1 MKTLNRFSALFIVHC
16 SLFISILAC
25 ALPSD
30 SSNLNAGATL
40 DAAVQQTVAAQQTAG
55 ATVRPTATAL
65 PPTPTEQPAI
75 SVTLQHPADTPLP
88 PTAAPVANTATPTS
102 PPPSLAT
109 RPNGTPVYA
118 RRVNTP
124 PTIDGNVTESNPL
137 NDLINQVTYNA
148 SNWTGPNDNSANYT
162 LTWDQNNLYLAAR
175 VTDDVHAQIALGE
188 LIFKGDSLE
197 LLLDSN
203 LQDDYNDTKLG
214 SDDFQ
219 LGFTPGE
226 NKIGGPDA
234 YLWFPKNKAGKP
246 NGVTVAAFQD
256 ETGNGFYLEAAIPW
270 STFGVTPVAGAT
282 FGFVLS
288 VSDNDTPAT
297 TEQQSLIS
305 SVSTRKLT
313 NPTTWGTLIL
323 DP

>member
-1 MKTLNRFSALFIVHC
+1 
-16 SLFISILAC
+16 
-25 ALPSD
+25 
-30 SSNLNAGATL
+30 
-40 DAAVQQTVAAQQTAG
+40 
-55 ATVRPTATAL
+55 
-65 PPTPTEQPAI
+65 
-75 SVTLQHPADTPLP
+75 VTLQYPSDTPLP
-88 PTAAPVANTATPTS
+88 PTAAPVPNTATPTS

-109 RPNGTPVYA
+109 RPNGSPIHA

-124 PTIDGNVTESNPL
+124 PTIDGNVAESSPL

-148 SNWTGPNDNSANYT
+148 NNWTGPSDNSANYT
-162 LTWDQNNLYLAAR
+162 LTWDTANLYLAVH
-175 VTDDVHAQIALGE
+175 VTDDVHAQIALDE

-197 LLLDSN
+197 LLLDAN
-203 LQDDYNDTKLG
+203 LQGDYNDTKLG

-234 YLWFPKNKAGKP
+234 YLWFPKDKAGKP
-246 NGVTVAAFQD
+246 NGVNVSAFQD
-256 ETGNGFYLEAAIPW
+256 ETGNGFYLEAAVPW
-270 STFGVTPVAGAT
+270 STFGATPIAGST

-288 VSDNDTPAT
+288 VSDNDTPGTA
-297 TEQQSLIS
+297 EQQSLIS
-305 SVSTRKLT
+305 TVSTRKLT